1 MAVRRKKSSRK
12 PSRARGALK
21 PAKKKG
27 AARKKSAPK
36 KSPPRKKPAARQA
49 PAAASRPAGNP
60 LEAVA
65 RRIVNATLDP
75 SKFVVADLYTA
86 DCVSEE
92 AAGPPVHGHAGI
104 EQKGKQWESMQ
115 QGTKWRPRNVF
126 AGRST
131 VCIEWNCDVTLRDGR
146 VVKLNEVAVHEIR
159 DGKIA
164 RERYYYN
171 PAALGPAPA

>member
-12 PSRARGALK
+12 PTRARGARK
-21 PAKKKG
+21 PAKKG
-27 AARKKSAPK
+27 AARKKSAQK
-36 KSPPRKKPAARQA
+36 KKTPARRKPAAAKA
-49 PAAASRPAGNP
+49 PAAARPPGNP
-60 LEAVA
+60 LEPVA

-75 SKFVVADLYTA
+75 SRFVIADLYTS

-92 AAGPPVHGHAGI
+92 ATGPPVQGHAGI
-104 EQKGKQWESMQ
+104 EQKMKQWESMQ

-126 AGRST
+126 AGRNT
-131 VCIEWNCDVTLRDGR
+131 VCIEWDCDVTLRDGR